1 MALNSDTEDNASEN
15 EENPVAEKEEEPE
28 KVSENS
34 EDPPVT
40 WKDLVRLSIAVLTIT
55 LDVVIG

>member
-15 EENPVAEKEEEPE
+15 EENNIADKKEEPE
-28 KVSENS
+28 KVPESL

-40 WKDLVRLSIAVLTIT
+40 WKDLVRLFNCHI
-55 LDVVIG
+55 